1 MKLLTQASTFGLRE
15 KQEERGRLEPITIIL
30 DTNHHNIKFLQY
42 SLVVGVLM
50 KIIGYIMLFIVFTG
64 GCSVFQFSYTNHP
77 PEIPTSL
84 LPENELPDVDVNS
97 LKISWECSDADND
110 KLSFSLYLSQ
120 DANLDSTDVISESI
134 TDKYYI
140 LNELEFEKD
149 YFWKIE
155 ASDGKL
161 TSESQVMNF
170 KTIQFY
176 PDWWEKQDDA
186 EYLYSFGTA
195 VNSSQ
200 IASQNNARENDNKKK
215 ILIKYA
221 DSLMKMYLEEA
232 VVTDPISLK
241 MSDQV
246 VNIVSKTK
254 FPNSFMTRQE
264 TRIIDK
270 DKYRSYIRLNIPKSE
285 IRQVLLKKIIS
296 ATKLNSEL
304 NYSKSFHKLQKE
316 FK

>member
-1 MKLLTQASTFGLRE
+1 
-15 KQEERGRLEPITIIL
+15 
-30 DTNHHNIKFLQY
+30 
-42 SLVVGVLM
+42 M
-50 KIIGYIMLFIVFTG
+50 KIIGYIMLFIVFIG
-64 GCSVFQFSYTNHP
+64 GCSVFQFSYTNHL
-77 PEIPTSL
+77 PEIPTDL
-84 LPENELPDVDVNS
+84 LPENELRDVDVNS

-120 DANLDSTDVISESI
+120 DANIDSTDVISESI

-140 LNELEFEKD
+140 LNELEFEKN
-149 YFWKIE
+149 YYWKIE

-170 KTIQFY
+170 QTILFY
-176 PDWWEKQDDA
+176 PDWWEKQDNA

-195 VNSSQ
+195 VSSSQ
-200 IASQNNARENDNKKK
+200 IASQSIAKENENKKQ
-215 ILIKYA
+215 ILLKYA
-221 DSLMKMYLEEA
+221 DSLMKLYLEEA

-246 VNIVSKTK
+246 VNIVSKIE

-270 DKYRSYIRLNIPKSE
+270 EKYRSYIRLNISKNE
-285 IRQVLLKKIIS
+285 IREVLLKKIIS
-296 ATKLNSEL
+296 ATKLNNEL
-304 NYSKSFHKLQKE
+304 KYSVSFQKLQKE
-316 FK
+316 FE

>member
-1 MKLLTQASTFGLRE
+1 M
-15 KQEERGRLEPITIIL
+15 L

-42 SLVVGVLM
+42 SATVGVLV
-50 KIIGYIMLFIVFTG
+50 KIIGYIMLFIVFIG
-64 GCSVFQFSYTNHP
+64 GCSVFQFSPTNHP
-77 PEIPTSL
+77 PEIPTDL
-84 LPENELPDVDVNS
+84 LPENELQNVDVNS
-97 LKISWECSDADND
+97 LKISWQCSDADND
-110 KLSFSLYLSQ
+110 KLLFSLYLSQ
-120 DANLDSTDVISESI
+120 DANIDSTRVISESI

-161 TSESQVMNF
+161 TSESQIMNF
-170 KTIQFY
+170 QTIPFY
-176 PDWWEKQDDA
+176 PDWWDKQDNA

-195 VNSSQ
+195 ISSSQ
-200 IASQNNARENDNKKK
+200 IASQNIAKENENKKQ
-215 ILIKYA
+215 ILFKYVG
-221 DSLMKMYLEEA
+221 SLMKLYLEEA

-246 VNIVSKTK
+246 VNIVSNFE

-270 DKYRSYIRLNIPKSE
+270 EKYRSYIRLNISKNE
-285 IRQVLLKKIIS
+285 IRKVLLKRIIS
-296 ATKLNSEL
+296 ATKLNNEL
-304 NYSKSFHKLQKE
+304 KYSVSFQKLHKE
-316 FK
+316 FE

>member
-1 MKLLTQASTFGLRE
+1 MKLLHMFGQFCLADQLNHIQRY
-15 KQEERGRLEPITIIL
+15 TIVL
-30 DTNHHNIKFLQY
+30 DTNHHSIKFLQY
-42 SLVVGVLM
+42 STIVGVLM

-64 GCSVFQFSYTNHP
+64 GCSVFQFSRTNYP
-77 PEIPTSL
+77 PEIPNGL
-84 LPENELPDVDVNS
+84 LPENELRDVDINS

-120 DANLDSTDVISESI
+120 DANIDSTDIISESI

-140 LNELEFEKD
+140 LNELEFEKN
-149 YFWKIE
+149 YYWKIE

-170 KTIQFY
+170 QTILFY
-176 PDWWEKQDDA
+176 PDWWEKQDNA

-195 VNSSQ
+195 VSSSQ
-200 IASQNNARENDNKKK
+200 IASQSIAKENENKKQ
-215 ILIKYA
+215 ILLKYA
-221 DSLMKMYLEEA
+221 DSLMKLYLEEA

-246 VNIVSKTK
+246 VNIVSKIE

-270 DKYRSYIRLNIPKSE
+270 EKYRSYIRLNISKNE
-285 IRQVLLKKIIS
+285 IREVLLKKIIS
-296 ATKLNSEL
+296 ATRLNDELKYSVSFQKL
-304 NYSKSFHKLQKE
+304 HKE
-316 FK
+316 FE